1 MRQSTGIERDTELV
15 LAARNG
21 DPWARDQ
28 LVTAHLPLI
37 HTTVALA
44 LNGRHGPEH
53 VEHVVRETMLRA
65 LDGLATLTDPGV
77 FRPWLVAIAVD
88 GIRRHRH
95 QQPAGYGHGDG
106 AAAAQ
111 WHAHEEAYGQAYG
124 QAYEIIEAARWLDP
138 DDGEQLALW
147 WLECAGELT
156 RYETAAA
163 LRLPVEEAPARIEAV
178 RARLDAA
185 RVVVGALAGNPAC
198 PFLGREAADWDGRPS
213 APWRDHLAH
222 HTLTCGHCAPRRHA
236 LVPAEVL
243 LAATSPFLAAQAGE
257 APRGPATPTS
267 MYAATPDGH
276 GIAPDP
282 YAAGDGD
289 PYRTAERAGQSAAA
303 HLGGE
308 AGYDQA
314 VDLTEPY
321 ILAGAAGHAHPPIHR
336 SAPASSAPGR
346 HGTRAA
352 LRRRRQ
358 TQERSRRRAVIA
370 AGVVVMAVTGGAF
383 SLYGG
388 RGGDDEILEANR
400 VTAPEL
406 DLPLDQDPA
415 THSGTP
421 SAAATTPTTSPSAT
435 GRPSASASP
444 SAKPTT
450 APPRPV
456 RTTEPA
462 PVKTTPPRTAAPT
475 PDAPP
480 TRPGS
485 GTGNG
490 TGSGSGDEAGN
501 GTGAGPQNDQGQSSE
516 ADQVIALVNAE
527 RAKAGCGPLSANAT
541 LTEAAQGHS
550 DDMAARDF
558 FDHTNPDGAGP
569 GERVTAAGYP
579 WSTYGENIAMGQ
591 STPEQVMEAWM
602 NSPGHRAN
610 ILNCDFKEIGV
621 GIHSQGGPYW
631 TQVFGA
637 R

>member
-28 LVTAHLPLI
+28 LITAHLPLT

-44 LNGRHGPEH
+44 MNGRHGAEH

-65 LDGLATLTDPGV
+65 LDGLPTLTDPGV

-95 QQPAGYGHGDG
+95 QQPAGYGGE
-106 AAAAQ
+106 AAPPAA
-111 WHAHEEAYGQAYG
+111 HG
-124 QAYEIIEAARWLDP
+124 QAYEITEAARWLDP
-138 DDGEQLALW
+138 EDGEQLALW

-163 LRLPVEEAPARIEAV
+163 LRWPAEEAPARIEAV

-185 RVVVGALAGNPAC
+185 RVVVGALAGNPGC
-198 PFLGREAADWDGRPS
+198 PFLGREAAEWDGRPS

-222 HTLTCGHCAPRRHA
+222 HTIGCGHCAPRWHA

-243 LAATSPFLAAQAGE
+243 LAANSPVLAARTDE
-257 APRGPATPTS
+257 AARETTTRAAAFAAAADGPGTAPAA
-267 MYAATPDGH
+267 YAA
-276 GIAPDP
+276 AV
-282 YAAGDGD
+282 GD
-289 PYRTAERAGQSAAA
+289 PYGTTEDTSLSATAP
-303 HLGGE
+303 LGGYGPE
-308 AGYDQA
+308 HAA
-314 VDLTEPY
+314 DLTEPY
-321 ILAGAAGHAHPPIHR
+321 VLAGQPAHTRPHVPR

-383 SLYGG
+383 SLSGG
-388 RGGDDEILEANR
+388 RGGDDEILGANR

-406 DLPLDQDPA
+406 ELPLDQDPS

-421 SAAATTPTTSPSAT
+421 SAAATTPSTSPSASKSAT
-435 GRPSASASP
+435 GRPPASASP

-450 APPRPV
+450 ASPRPV

-462 PVKTTPPRTAAPT
+462 PVRTTPPRTEAPT
-475 PDAPP
+475 PDTPP

-485 GTGNG
+485 GNG
-490 TGSGSGDEAGN
+490 GGSGDEAGN
-501 GTGAGPQNDQGQSSE
+501 GTGAGPQHDNGQSSE

-541 LTEAAQGHS
+541 LTRAAQGHS
-550 DDMAARDF
+550 EDMAARDF

-591 STPEQVMEAWM
+591 SSPEQVMESWM

>member
-28 LVTAHLPLI
+28 LITAHLPLI

-44 LNGRHGPEH
+44 MNGRHGVEH

-65 LDGLATLTDPGV
+65 LDGLPTLTDPGV

-95 QQPAGYGHGDG
+95 QQPAGYGYGDG
-106 AAAAQ
+106 AAAEQ
-111 WHAHEEAYGQAYG
+111 SSAHG
-124 QAYEIIEAARWLDP
+124 QAYEITEAARWLDP
-138 DDGEQLALW
+138 EDGEQLALW

-163 LRLPVEEAPARIEAV
+163 LRWPAEEAPARIEAV

-185 RVVVGALAGNPAC
+185 RVVVAALAGNPAC
-198 PFLGREAADWDGRPS
+198 PFLGREAAEWDGWPS

-222 HTLTCGHCAPRRHA
+222 HTIGCGHCAPRWHA

-243 LAATSPFLAAQAGE
+243 LATTSPVLTARTDE
-257 APRGPATPTS
+257 APRGPMTPTS
-267 MYAATPDGH
+267 AFAAAAGGPGTAPGPYAAT
-276 GIAPDP
+276 
-282 YAAGDGD
+282 DGD
-289 PYRTAERAGQSAAA
+289 PYGASEGTDLSDTA
-303 HLGGE
+303 HLGGYGHDHT
-308 AGYDQA
+308 A
-314 VDLTEPY
+314 DLTEPY
-321 ILAGAAGHAHPPIHR
+321 ILAGSAGHTRPPIPR
-336 SAPASSAPGR
+336 SAPASSASPAPGR

-383 SLYGG
+383 SLSGG

-406 DLPLDQDPA
+406 DLPLDQDPS

-421 SAAATTPTTSPSAT
+421 SSAATTPTTSPSASKSAT
-435 GRPSASASP
+435 GRPPASASP

-450 APPRPV
+450 ASPLPV
-456 RTTEPA
+456 RTAKPA
-462 PVKTTPPRTAAPT
+462 PVKTTPPRTAEPT

-485 GTGNG
+485 GSGTG

-501 GTGAGPQNDQGQSSE
+501 GTGAGPQNDNGQSSE

-541 LTEAAQGHS
+541 LTRAAQGHS

-591 STPEQVMEAWM
+591 SSPEQVMESWM

>member
-21 DPWARDQ
+21 DPWAREQ
-28 LVTAHLPLI
+28 LVTAHLPLV
-37 HTTVALA
+37 HTTVAVA
-44 LNGRHGPEH
+44 MNGRHGAEH

-65 LDGLATLTDPGV
+65 LDGLPALTDPGV

-95 QQPAGYGHGDG
+95 QQPAGYAHADGTPGGRWPGHGP
-106 AAAAQ
+106 AQ
-111 WHAHEEAYGQAYG
+111 
-124 QAYEIIEAARWLDP
+124 EITEAARWLDP
-138 DDGEQLALW
+138 DDGELLALW

-156 RYETAAA
+156 RHETAAA
-163 LRLPVEEAPARIEAV
+163 LRWPAEEAPARFEAV
-178 RARLDAA
+178 RARLDAG
-185 RVVVGALAGNPAC
+185 RVVAAALAGNPAC

-222 HTLTCGHCAPRRHA
+222 HTLGCGHCAPRWHA

-243 LAATSPFLAAQAGE
+243 LSAASPVRAAGADE
-257 APRGPATPTS
+257 AARGRAAASAFAAAPTAHGFAPDA
-267 MYAATPDGH
+267 YAAADA
-276 GIAPDP
+276 APYRAP
-282 YAAGDGD
+282 EYAA
-289 PYRTAERAGQSAAA
+289 PSATAP
-303 HLGGE
+303 LGGSAHE
-308 AGYDQA
+308 HAA
-314 VDLTEPY
+314 DLTEPFV
-321 ILAGAAGHAHPPIHR
+321 LAGQAGHGSPHPPR
-336 SAPASSAPGR
+336 SAPASAAPGR

-383 SLYGG
+383 SLSGG
-388 RGGDDEILEANR
+388 RGGDDEVLEANR

-406 DLPLDQDPA
+406 DLPLDQDPS

-421 SAAATTPTTSPSAT
+421 TEATPSGSPSASKSAT
-435 GRPSASASP
+435 ARPSASATP
-444 SAKPTT
+444 SARPTT
-450 APPRPV
+450 ASPRPV
-456 RTTEPA
+456 RTAKPA

-475 PDAPP
+475 PDTRPS
-480 TRPGS
+480 RPGS
-485 GTGNG
+485 GT
-490 TGSGSGDEAGN
+490 GSGDEAGN
-501 GTGAGPQNDQGQSSE
+501 GTGAGQNDQGPSSE
-516 ADQVIALVNAE
+516 ADQVVALVNAE

-541 LTEAAQGHS
+541 LTRAAQGHS

-591 STPEQVMEAWM
+591 SSPEQVMESWM